1 MAPSQG
7 DLPHHAQIVAQNGAL
22 AAGRIDIR
30 QTILRSASAGHP
42 LTLTAPLGLR
52 DPLLPLRG
60 REALVDALTRVHL
73 AGLPDGLVH
82 VLHGLNGC
90 GKTAIALEAAYRAQQ
105 HLGERLSLWWLSAR
119 RTEPLE
125 EGLRALAGRLGLRG
139 RQAHAHELVDVLWQ
153 TLSRSRTP
161 WMMIVDGADDPT
173 VLDGPGLFAA
183 GTGWTRPHNCPCG
196 LVLVTTSDGT
206 PSIWGTV
213 ARLHPVYPLS
223 DEDASRIL
231 TDHAGPHA
239 GTRPAARSLAR
250 RLGGLPLALKL
261 AGAYL
266 AEVNAMPRAFREPD
280 APDDFAALRRALDGP
295 HADALNPAQAI
306 SGTWR
311 LSLDLLHHR
320 GATYAR
326 PLLALLSVFAEAPIP
341 ISVLHPGTLA
351 RYPDFQ
357 GIDGRILW
365 RTLKALAALHLI
377 DMVAE
382 TSADVPPETAVPKAP
397 SALRVHPLIRDASRQ
412 MHHLPLAAELLRQA
426 CTLQHAGL
434 PEEPDNWPTW
444 HLLAP
449 HPLFLIRQ
457 QEALANLS
465 ATLQTGIAA
474 SSENA
479 ARYLLARGLL
489 RSARDEFARLLE
501 LHQNWQSQDN
511 EDILSVRHN
520 LAGVLHELGEL
531 VQAEFAYR
539 QVERG
544 YRLLLGDRHPHALT
558 ARHEL
563 GRVLHDLGRL
573 DEAEAELTEVLALR
587 RTTQGSE
594 HAHTLT
600 ARHELARV
608 LHHLGRLDEAH
619 TEYQHVLT
627 WRRSHLGEEHPR
639 TLTARHNLA
648 CLAHDRGQLGEA
660 LAEYEHIRQVRERVL
675 GALHPQT
682 LHTAYRLGCAMRE
695 NGQLEP
701 ALYLLSVVHQD
712 MTDTLGA
719 HHPHSRQAAAAV
731 AACTPPGQ
739 SSTDG

>member
-1 MAPSQG
+1 M
-7 DLPHHAQIVAQNGAL
+7 AQNGSL
-22 AAGRIDIR
+22 AAGRIDIQ
-30 QTILRSASAGHP
+30 QTILRSASVSRP
-42 LTLTAPLGLR
+42 LTLAAPLGLR
-52 DPLLPLRG
+52 DPVLPLRG

-73 AGLPDGLVH
+73 GGLPDGLVH

-105 HLGERLSLWWLSAR
+105 HLGERLSLWWLSAHR
-119 RTEPLE
+119 AEPLE

-183 GTGWTRPHNCPCG
+183 GTGWARPHTSPCG

-206 PSIWGTV
+206 RRSWGTV
-213 ARLHPVYPLS
+213 STLHPVYPLS
-223 DEDASRIL
+223 DDDASRIL

-266 AEVNAMPRAFREPD
+266 AEVNAMPRAFREPG

-295 HADALNPAQAI
+295 QAEALNPAQAI
-306 SGTWR
+306 SSTWR

-320 GATYAR
+320 GTVYAR
-326 PLLALLSVFAEAPIP
+326 PLLGLLSVFAEAPIP
-341 ISVLHPGTLA
+341 TVLLHPATLA
-351 RYPDFQ
+351 RHPDFQ
-357 GIDGRILW
+357 GIDGRVLW
-365 RTLKALAALHLI
+365 RTLEALVALHLV
-377 DMVAE
+377 DLATGE
-382 TSADVPPETAVPKAP
+382 PADNRQTADDPEGP

-412 MHHLPLAAELLRQA
+412 VRYLPLAAQLLQQA
-426 CTLQHAGL
+426 CNLQHAGH

-457 QEALANLS
+457 QEALASLPRF
-465 ATLQTGIAA
+465 LQTAVAA

-489 RSARDEFARLLE
+489 RPARDELARLLE
-501 LHQNWQSQDN
+501 LHQHLHSHDT
-511 EDILSVRHN
+511 EDTLSVRHN

-531 VQAEFAYR
+531 GQAESAYR
-539 QVERG
+539 QVERD
-544 YRLLLGDRHPHALT
+544 YRLLLGDRHPHTLT

-573 DEAEAELTEVLALR
+573 DDAEAELTAVLALR
-587 RTTQGSE
+587 RATQGNE

-608 LHHLGRLDEAH
+608 LHDLGRLDDAH

-627 WRRSHLGEEHPR
+627 WRRTHLGEEHPR

-648 CLAHDRGQLGEA
+648 CLVHDRGHLTEA
-660 LAEYEHIRQVRERVL
+660 LAEYEHVHSARKRIL
-675 GALHPQT
+675 GPRHPQT
-682 LHTAYRLGCAMRE
+682 LHTAYRIGCAMRD
-695 NGQLEP
+695 NGQPEQ
-701 ALYLLSVVHQD
+701 ARSLLSTVQQA
-712 MTDTLGA
+712 MSDTLGA
-719 HHPHSRQAAAAV
+719 NHPHSQRAATAV
-731 AACTPPGQ
+731 ASCSSSGQ
-739 SSTDG
+739 ASSGA